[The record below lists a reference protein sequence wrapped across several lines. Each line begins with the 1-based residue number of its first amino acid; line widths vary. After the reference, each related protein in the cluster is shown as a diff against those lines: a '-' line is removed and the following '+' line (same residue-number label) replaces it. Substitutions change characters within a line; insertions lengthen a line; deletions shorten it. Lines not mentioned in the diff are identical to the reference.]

1 MEYILNS
8 LDGGILKIELNR
20 PKKRNALT
28 LDMYTEFAELLNTA
42 QTKPEIRVALVSAAV
57 GDNYSAGNDLQDF
70 LDHPAGNGDSPQKQ
84 MIDALRVL
92 DKPIVGAVRG
102 AAVGSGATMLTYF
115 DFVYASQN
123 ARFQYP
129 FINLALVPEF
139 GTSFSLPDQVGYL
152 RAAEI
157 VLLGHPFDASTA
169 LSMGLVTKVFP
180 NVEVLAAAEKIAQE
194 LAQKPLAALKASKQL
209 LRRQVRPR
217 VAQATQDEMM
227 EFSERVRSADAR
239 EALIAFF
246 EKRPPRFNS
255 SETALIQGNRSL
267 PFDLGAP
274 EADAH

>member
-1 MEYILNS
+1 MDYILNS

-20 PKKRNALT
+20 PQKRNALT
-28 LDMYTEFAELLNTA
+28 LAMYTELAELLNTA
-42 QTKPEIRVALVSAAV
+42 QTNPEIRVVLVSAA

-70 LDHPAGNGDSPQKQ
+70 LDHPPGSGDSPQKQ
-84 MIDALRVL
+84 LIDALRML
-92 DKPIVGAVRG
+92 DKPLVGAVRD

-157 VLLGHPFDASTA
+157 ILLGHPFDANQA
-169 LSMGLVTKVFP
+169 LSMGLVTKVLP
-180 NVEVLAAAEKIAQE
+180 DAEVLATAEKVAQE
-194 LAQKPLAALKASKQL
+194 LAQKPLVALKASKQL

-217 VAQATQDEMM
+217 VEQATHDEMV
-227 EFSERVRSADAR
+227 EFSERVRSADTR
-239 EALIAFF
+239 EALTAFF
-246 EKRPPRFNS
+246 EKRPPHFNTGD
-255 SETALIQGNRSL
+255 TA
-267 PFDLGAP
+267 
-274 EADAH
+274 